1 MTKDKKG
8 VGLVA
13 YSDDSGPAGPGAD
26 GQWQAPG
33 GKSPR
38 VRLTTGPPASTLQI
52 GTPRVNTAIAGNN
65 HRRGY
70 SRAQEWV
77 HPNSVLPLIGICLA
91 AVYPLAPVTP

>member
-1 MTKDKKG
+1 MRETCGRGSPLVQMSLAPQDRVRTGSGKPR
-8 VGLVA
+8 VG
-13 YSDDSGPAGPGAD
+13 
-26 GQWQAPG
+26 
-33 GKSPR
+33 KPR

-77 HPNSVLPLIGICLA
+77 HPNSVLPRIGICLA